1 MKEAGKGAIKFLA
14 AGGGIASS
22 AFALKKLDGV
32 IPASVPPLAKK
43 IAPGL
48 ATALVAYFLS
58 TKVSDDRAKALML
71 GLGAGGVL
79 DLIRKTLGDKIK
91 FLQDNVPALS
101 DIPRYRAVNTGGVG
115 WDYYRDNSLQGLQG
129 LGDAYALNGDTTQSM
144 QGIAMQGIA
153 MQGLGAQGGAMS
165 AANGYALNGLG
176 SAYALNG

>member
-1 MKEAGKGAIKFLA
+1 MKMKEAGKGAIKFLA

-22 AFALKKLDGV
+22 AFALKKLDTV
-32 IPASVPPLAKK
+32 IPASVPPMAKK
-43 IAPGL
+43 IIPGL

-58 TKVSDDRAKALML
+58 TKVTDDRLKALML
-71 GLGAGGVL
+71 GLGAGGAL

-115 WDYYRDNSLQGLQG
+115 WDYYRDNSLQGI
-129 LGDAYALNGDTTQSM
+129 GDAYALNGDNTQSM

-153 MQGLGAQGGAMS
+153 MQGLGQGGAMS
-165 AANGYALNGLG
+165 AANGYALSGLG
-176 SAYALNG
+176 DAYALNG

>member
-1 MKEAGKGAIKFLA
+1 MKMKEAGQGAIKFLA

-22 AFALKKLDGV
+22 AFALKKLDTV

-43 IAPGL
+43 IIPGL

-58 TKVSDDRAKALML
+58 TKVSDDRLKALML
-71 GLGAGGVL
+71 GLGAGGAL

-101 DIPRYRAVNTGGVG
+101 GMPAYRAVNTGGVG
-115 WDYYRDNSLQGLQG
+115 WDYYRDNSLQGV
-129 LGDAYALNGDTTQSM
+129 GDAYALNGDTTQSM
-144 QGIAMQGIA
+144 QGIAMQG
-153 MQGLGAQGGAMS
+153 LGQGGNMS

-176 SAYALNG
+176 DAYALNG